1 MYIPIYVDDII
12 ITGNEDKIMEPV
24 KILKEG
30 YNATELGEL
39 RKFIG
44 IEIERDTEKLSIKQ
58 TNTIDK
64 TLAMFNMI
72 DCKGIET
79 PMEPGFQTNSEEN
92 MIDVPDRRLIGCL
105 MYLAT
110 ISRPDIM
117 FYENAKL
124 YSKLY

>member
-12 ITGNEDKIMEPV
+12 ITGNEDEIMETV

-44 IEIERDTEKLSIKQ
+44 IDIERDTENLSIKQ
-58 TNTIDK
+58 TNMIDK
-64 TLAMFNMI
+64 TLAMFNVI

-79 PMEPGFQTNSEEN
+79 PMEPDFK
-92 MIDVPDRRLIGCL
+92 LIVRK
-105 MYLAT
+105 
-110 ISRPDIM
+110 I
-117 FYENAKL
+117 
-124 YSKLY
+124 